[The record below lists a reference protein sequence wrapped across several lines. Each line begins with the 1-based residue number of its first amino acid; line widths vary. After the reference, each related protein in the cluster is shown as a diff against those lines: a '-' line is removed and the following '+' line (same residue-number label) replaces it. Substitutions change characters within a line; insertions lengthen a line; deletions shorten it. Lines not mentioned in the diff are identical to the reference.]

1 METNENKFF
10 TAKNI
15 VYLAILTALLVVL
28 NLLSTVF
35 KVITSVNLT
44 LVPIVIGALILGVR
58 GGAILGLISGIM
70 TFLFGV
76 FGTDVF
82 TNFLFIDHPIITFFT
97 CTVKTT
103 ACGAL
108 SGLVYYLLKNKLKY
122 LGTFIASAVA
132 PIVNTGIFILGAL
145 LMSDT
150 LTANFIADGTT
161 VIYFLVVTCAGIN
174 FLIELGVNII
184 LAPVIYKVND
194 IITNRIK

>member
-103 ACGAL
+103 AAGAL

>member
-103 ACGAL
+103 LAGAL
-108 SGLVYYLLKNKLKY
+108 SGLVYYLLKNKLNY

-194 IITNRIK
+194 IITNRIR